1 MLSFPSTLNKGGS
14 HLITPQQSSSLKDV
28 LNNSIR
34 SSFNSAIS
42 KTTSGRGYDTDGIRY
57 NEDRDTNTQLDN
69 LDFASTNTIDY
80 DSNLLAP
87 SAKNQATIWTP
98 THMNEAVFSV
108 MNNYRGY
115 LTNILIE
122 MGNDGEVKGSNGKR
136 YKTFNFRGK
145 LAPSL
150 FNPYHGIPIYGI
162 MENVPLLDGVQNPDG
177 NLVHDSNDIANL
189 DDCSINELVRLSSVR
204 KSILGH
210 AKYKYSDFMYC
221 KDLGKIS
228 NNHMITLRKFSLP
241 VGDNIFGSTVGEN
254 SNKEDPMA
262 TVGDIARMITW
273 FDTDDNKL
281 SDIMSYEYQATWK
294 ELNSKI
300 QQLNSQEDDEGRGIA
315 GKLIN
320 NLNPGYNLGS
330 GEGINH
336 GGLLGSLMTKF
347 GLGSDSHEYQ
357 SNDVAL
363 GRNYDNN
370 KVYEPRDTIQSSHIY
385 EGKLIFKHEF
395 NLNFSYKL
403 RAYDNINPKSAF
415 LDLIGNILSC
425 TYRKGTFWGGR
436 QEILGAK
443 PNNGMWSKYNNIT
456 KGVSDA
462 TGQFWKNLFHL
473 EGSNTNSLL
482 GSMSMFGSMLNDIGK
497 ANGFDIKGWFSQI
510 SDKVSEI
517 TNANSPQEAVTKM
530 AEATKGGVKKIAAT
544 AQDLNLGQV
553 ILGNSLNKLGRPAL
567 YAFDSIISGA
577 NVGLWH
583 VTIGNP
589 KNPIAVFG
597 NLIMT
602 GCKITH
608 SGPLGIDDFPTD
620 LHVTVSLKHAMPR
633 DSVGIQRMYTKGQN
647 GIYMSLCS
655 PFNTIQFTDGGKL
668 STEINTSNS
677 KELPPSTV
685 KDATS
690 GNAKQTTSKSKKEE
704 SLNVPVPNKTDKQ
717 DKSESTNKWDIIKDS
732 GLRNQISIGVGNIL
746 SEKEVMSKSL
756 SENEFNKMLDKTVK
770 EDAKKISEKA
780 QKQLDIQNT
789 QKAIEEAID
798 YLNTNKVYSN
808 RFTFLGSD
816 IPEAMANK
824 DEMR

>member
-14 HLITPQQSSSLKDV
+14 HLIAPQQSSSLKDV

-34 SSFNSAIS
+34 SSFNNAIAN
-42 KTTSGRGYDTDGIRY
+42 TTSGRGYDTDNIRY
-57 NEDRDTNTQLDN
+57 NEDRDTNTQLDH
-69 LDFASTNTIDY
+69 LDFSSKSTIDY

-87 SAKNQATIWTP
+87 NAKNQSIIWTP

-115 LTNILIE
+115 LSNQLIE
-122 MGNDGEVKGSNGKR
+122 TGNDGETGNNR
-136 YKTFNFRGK
+136 YRTNNYRGN
-145 LAPSL
+145 LTPSL
-150 FNPYHGIPIYGI
+150 FNPYHGLPIYGI
-162 MENVPLLDGVQNPDG
+162 MENVPLMDGVFNADG
-177 NLVHDSNDIANL
+177 KIKQISENINNL

-204 KSILGH
+204 NSILGH

-228 NNHMITLRKFSLP
+228 NNHMITLRKFSIP
-241 VGDNIFGSTVGEN
+241 VGDNIFENTVGTTAD
-254 SNKEDPMA
+254 KEDPLS
-262 TVGDIARMITW
+262 TIGDIARMITW

-281 SDIMSYEYQATWK
+281 SDILSYEYEATWK

-300 QQLNSQEDDEGRGIA
+300 DQKNSQEDDEGRGIV
-315 GKLIN
+315 GKFIN
-320 NLNPGYNLGS
+320 NLSPGYNAQHAAGTNS
-330 GEGINH
+330 
-336 GGLLGSLMTKF
+336 GGLLGSLLQKF
-347 GLGSDSHEYQ
+347 GLGQDHHEYQ

-370 KVYEPRDTIQSSHIY
+370 KVYTPKDTIQSTHIY
-385 EGKLIFKHEF
+385 EGKLVFKHEF

-425 TYRKGTFWGGR
+425 TYRKGSFWGGR
-436 QEILGAK
+436 NEILGAK
-443 PNNGMWSKYNNIT
+443 PNKGMWSKYNNIVN
-456 KGVSDA
+456 GVSGA

-473 EGSNTNSLL
+473 EGANTNGLL
-482 GSMSMFGSMLNDIGK
+482 QTLGNFGSMLNDIAKGVGFNPMK
-497 ANGFDIKGWFSQI
+497 QIQEFQNG
-510 SDKVSEI
+510 VSSI
-517 TNANSPQEAVTKM
+517 VSSLSSGNPQEAGQKIV
-530 AEATKGGVKKIAAT
+530 EAGGAAAKKIGAT
-544 AQDLNLGQV
+544 VQDLQLGQV
-553 ILGNSLNKLGRPAL
+553 LLGNALNKLGRPAL
-567 YAFDSIISGA
+567 YTFDSLLSGA

-602 GCKITH
+602 SCKVTH

-620 LHVTVSLKHAMPR
+620 LHVTVSLKHATPR
-633 DSVGIQRMYTKGQN
+633 DSVGIQKMYTKGQN

-655 PFNTIQFTDGGKL
+655 PFNTMQFTDGEKL
-668 STEINTSNS
+668 ESGVDITKS

-685 KDATS
+685 DDATK
-690 GNAKQTTSKSKKEE
+690 GNNDENKKQKSEPDKDV
-704 SLNVPVPNKTDKQ
+704 LNKTYKPG
-717 DKSESTNKWDIIKDS
+717 KSEPGKPYMSIINSNIMTVINTGMNDNILKKTNLAKDNFNDIIKKTTND
-732 GLRNQISIGVGNIL
+732 GLSATANKEKKRLEAAMQVENIM
-746 SEKEVMSKSL
+746 K
-756 SENEFNKMLDKTVK
+756 
-770 EDAKKISEKA
+770 
-780 QKQLDIQNT
+780 
-789 QKAIEEAID
+789 
-798 YLNTNKVYSN
+798 YLNVNKIYSS

>member
-14 HLITPQQSSSLKDV
+14 HLITPRQSSSLKDV

-115 LTNILIE
+115 LSNILIE

-177 NLVHDSNDIANL
+177 ELVHNSNDIANL

-315 GKLIN
+315 GKIIN
-320 NLNPGYNLGS
+320 NLSPGYNLGTAH
-330 GEGINH
+330 GINS
-336 GGLLGSLMTKF
+336 GGLLGQLMNSM
-347 GLGSDSHEYQ
+347 GIGANSHEYQ
-357 SNDVAL
+357 HNDVAL

-370 KVYEPRDTIQSSHIY
+370 KVYSPKDTIQDTHIY
-385 EGKLIFKHEF
+385 EGKLTFKHEF
-395 NLNFSYKL
+395 TLNFSYKL

-415 LDLIGNILSC
+415 LDLLGNILTV
-425 TYRKGTFWGGR
+425 TYRKGTFWGGKS
-436 QEILGAK
+436 EILGAK
-443 PNNGMWSKYNNIT
+443 PNKAGWQKYNNILDGLS
-456 KGVSDA
+456 KAGGDL
-462 TGQFWKNLFHL
+462 WKNIFHL
-473 EGSNTNSLL
+473 EGSNTDTVGGALSQFTGGLL
-482 GSMSMFGSMLNDIGK
+482 DIAKGAGFDIGK
-497 ANGFDIKGWFSQI
+497 MANNALQSAKDLLSGNMTMGEVVNKIGTAAQKGAQ
-510 SDKVSEI
+510 
-517 TNANSPQEAVTKM
+517 KM
-530 AEATKGGVKKIAAT
+530 AEM
-544 AQDLNLGQV
+544 NLGQAMMGS
-553 ILGNSLNKLGRPAL
+553 IKNKLGRPSL
-567 YAFDSIISGA
+567 YAFDSLLTGA
-577 NVGLWH
+577 KVGLWH

-589 KNPIAVFG
+589 KNPIATFG

-602 GCKITH
+602 NAKITH
-608 SGPLGIDDFPTD
+608 SGPLGFDDFPTD
-620 LHVTVSLKHAMPR
+620 LHVSVSLKHAMSR
-633 DSVGIQRMYTKGQN
+633 DATEISKMYTKGQN
-647 GIYMSLCS
+647 GIYLSLCS
-655 PFNTIQFTDGGKL
+655 PFNTIEFNDGQKAK
-668 STEINTSNS
+668 TNINLETPSETPSKNQINNATNNQNQS
-677 KELPPSTV
+677 KENKKNADNGQEKGT
-685 KDATS
+685 KDLMYDNFKKKDDGSMVNLIPGKKNTGFDSPYTKEYTRFAWSGCDTEEFITS
-690 GNAKQTTSKSKKEE
+690 
-704 SLNVPVPNKTDKQ
+704 
-717 DKSESTNKWDIIKDS
+717 
-732 GLRNQISIGVGNIL
+732 
-746 SEKEVMSKSL
+746 
-756 SENEFNKMLDKTVK
+756 
-770 EDAKKISEKA
+770 
-780 QKQLDIQNT
+780 
-789 QKAIEEAID
+789 
-798 YLNTNKVYSN
+798 
-808 RFTFLGSD
+808 
-816 IPEAMANK
+816 K